1 MKKIFNINK
10 RKLLKSG
17 VLILF
22 STFLTRAN
30 FVIAKEHGLLPYDDI
45 IYLIKNLR
53 SIKNQFV

>member
-45 IYLIKNLR
+45 IR
-53 SIKNQFV
+53 